1 MTRSPTYYVV
11 GGIIGAVL
19 MIVAFSVAGWKA
31 GIALSLVLAYEGWTL
46 VNKYKNDTISEIIWE
61 WAERPMVPW
70 IFGVGCGWALA
81 TGFVS
86 DPYLI
91 GAIFFL
97 MGHFFFQAHRP
108 KKDKEVE

>member
-1 MTRSPTYYVV
+1 MSLDGKRVSP
-11 GGIIGAVL
+11 
-19 MIVAFSVAGWKA
+19 S
-31 GIALSLVLAYEGWTL
+31 
-46 VNKYKNDTISEIIWE
+46 

-97 MGHFFFQAHRP
+97 MGHFFFQRHRNG
-108 KKDKEVE
+108 KKIEEK